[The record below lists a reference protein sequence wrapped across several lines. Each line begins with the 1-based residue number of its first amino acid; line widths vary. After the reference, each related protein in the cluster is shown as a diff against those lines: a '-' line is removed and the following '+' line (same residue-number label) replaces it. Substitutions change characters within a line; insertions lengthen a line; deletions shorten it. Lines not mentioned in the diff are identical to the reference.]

1 MGDVDELPKPEEIEV
16 ETHDVYRHDEEQ
28 AYITLISQQV
38 KSLNFP
44 AEENYTIRL
53 MKEILVYHY
62 PDELP
67 MGSFE
72 LLASNKIRSDEE
84 TLGEIFNGDPYF
96 TDKEPAVDPD
106 FDWTPRKEQVF
117 SDKMLMQLSIW
128 KKEWDEAKGE
138 YEPVDLSYSP
148 YGYEQTRQWKK
159 LGFLDEKNMLR
170 PEAELI
176 AEGKITDADLVA
188 DYNKRQATIAVLRSE
203 HCFRLDHAT
212 ECCGEIAVKDDIN
225 EALEW
230 LRTYKE
236 KDFNKARELKER
248 RAGGEEIEIEEE
260 DPEPDDPDVQ
270 VYVCPAPMG
279 GLRFGP
285 SPGLPVP
292 GA

>member
-1 MGDVDELPKPEEIEV
+1 MVDMDELPKPEEIEV
-16 ETHDVYRHDEEQ
+16 ETNDIYRHDEEQ

-44 AEENYTIRL
+44 AEENYTVRL

-96 TDKEPAVDPD
+96 TDKEPAEDPD

-128 KKEWDEAKGE
+128 KKEWDEDKRE
-138 YEPVDLSYSP
+138 YEPIDLSYSP
-148 YGYEQTRQWKK
+148 YGYEQTRKWKK
-159 LGFLDEKNMLR
+159 LGFLNEKNVLR

-176 AEGKITDADLVA
+176 EEGKITDAEMID
-188 DYNKRQATIAVLRSE
+188 DYKKRQATIAVLRSE
-203 HCFRLDHAT
+203 HCFRLDHAR
-212 ECCGEIAVKDDIN
+212 ECSNEIAVKDDVN

-230 LRTYKE
+230 LRIYKE
-236 KDFNKARELKER
+236 KDFNKANELKQR
-248 RAGGEEIEIEEE
+248 REGGEEIEIEEE
-260 DPEPDDPDVQ
+260 DPLPDDPDVQ
-270 VYVCPAPMG
+270 IYVCPAPMG
-279 GLRFGP
+279 GLKVGP
-285 SPGLPVP
+285 TPGLPVP
-292 GA
+292 GV